1 MLDANALLQKR
12 QYKTLFKT
20 VSKLVVGLATSSFIL
35 VFFMCNDTFARVDR
49 HFFLWVGLMSHNLY
63 SYF

>member
-35 VFFMCNDTFARVDR
+35 VFFYV
-49 HFFLWVGLMSHNLY
+49 
-63 SYF
+63 